1 MKSKKIAK
9 KEDITVTL
17 EYKKPSLFWRI
28 VLAVLLFFILSTAI
42 ISFVVY
48 RQLKNYRDQFLIGAQ
63 ISQEQFDQTVKT
75 IAEDFSDFA
84 ENPKKAINQ
93 KNLLVLGADQVAGR
107 NGGALLT
114 DTILLLQLDLKNNQ
128 VKSLALPRDLYHP
141 DYQTKINA
149 LYYYGLEQNPDNPLA
164 FPTKA
169 ISDLTQ
175 LTIDH
180 TLLIEIESLENLVDL
195 VGGVE
200 INVEEGFSDPLFPV
214 KGVDVSL
221 EKDPAVLYETVVFV
235 EGTELMNGNRAL
247 QFMRSRNSGDEQGTD
262 LARGQRQ
269 QLVLQALL
277 EQVIDQDFILQEPEK
292 IGHLYRFYLDH
303 FADSL
308 SVRELARVAI
318 SWLIINQNNQQVFA
332 APEFISFSIPVYPEN
347 DQGLIFNP
355 PLWQTQQQW
364 VYQIRDLAL
373 FRETL
378 QDFFVEN
385 KLN

>member
-149 LYYYGLEQNPDNPLA
+149 LYYYGLEQNPDDPLA

-169 ISDLTQ
+169 INDLTQ

-180 TLLIEIESLENLVDL
+180 TLLIEIESLENLIDL

-200 INVEEGFSDPLFPV
+200 INVKEGFSDPLFPV

-221 EKDPAVLYETVVFV
+221 EKDPAVLYETVVFD

-318 SWLIINQNNQQVFA
+318 SWLIINQSNQQVFA

-347 DQGLIFNP
+347 NRGLIFNP

-364 VYQIRDLAL
+364 IYQIRDLAL